1 MTLRPYQEKAIERVE
16 AEFSKGTRSTLIVL
30 ATGCHARGERVLAAD
45 GRSVAVESVRV
56 GDSLLGADGTPR
68 RVLALHHGAKPCYRV
83 EPIKGKPFVV
93 TEDHML
99 TLVRTASSS
108 SPVYPSQRGG
118 SLVDITVKDWLGW
131 SANKKHLHKLVR
143 ASALDFKTVK
153 QKPLPIPPYVLGVLL
168 GDGCFKNSS
177 IDFTTMDSGVYDEMS
192 AYASANGWTLRP
204 VPAGLATTWV
214 FQFGTLG
221 RKGSPLHNAL
231 KKLGLRYLG
240 SGDKFIPHEYLTASI
255 HDRLDLLAGLID
267 SDGCTNRGSC
277 DYTTKSERLANDIA
291 FLCRSLG
298 MSAYPTKCRK
308 GIKSS
313 GFVGEYYRLSVNGN
327 TDAIPCRVARRKFTP
342 RKQKKNVTRTG
353 FDVVPVGKKEYFG
366 FTVDGDNRYLLD
378 DFTITHNCGK
388 TIVFSNLAAR
398 EVRRG
403 GRVLIL
409 AHRGELLD
417 QAIDK
422 LYKATGIR
430 AGLEKAEQT
439 SDVTLDEMPYTVVV
453 GSVQSMKSER
463 RLARFKP
470 NEFSLIVIDECHHAL
485 TGTYRAVIDHFPK
498 ARLLGV
504 TATPDRGD
512 LRSLSEVFQ
521 TISFEYSII
530 EAIKDGYLSPIHAQ
544 TIPLRI
550 DLRGVAKQAG
560 DYQAAG
566 LGAALAPYLHQICRE
581 IKQRCADRKTIVF
594 TPLIS
599 ISREMLTIFKEE
611 GIAEVR
617 EVNGDSADRAETL
630 EWFASAPKGCVLL
643 NSMLLTE
650 GYDEPS
656 VDCIVVLRATKVR
669 SLWTQMVGRGTR
681 LSPET
686 GKKNLLLLDFLWLTA
701 THDLCHPACLLS
713 EDPNVCEEI
722 TRKTEKKT
730 GADEDL
736 EISPELVAEVESEFT
751 KKCKDT
757 LAKRLEA
764 QSHKKGKLFDALQY
778 AALTG
783 ATDLAN
789 VPTTLQED
797 DRPTLEQVDRLEK
810 LGFACPGSKAGA
822 EKLLNAYQQRVDNGL
837 STHKQI
843 KFLTSRGFQD
853 VKYWTLRDAEK
864 MIRRIAAVGWNRL
877 PAGVDP
883 ATYVP

>member
-1 MTLRPYQEKAIERVE
+1 MTLRPYQEKAIECVE
-16 AEFSKGTRSTLIVL
+16 AEFSKGARSTLIVL
-30 ATGCHARGERVLAAD
+30 ATG
-45 GRSVAVESVRV
+45 
-56 GDSLLGADGTPR
+56 
-68 RVLALHHGAKPCYRV
+68 
-83 EPIKGKPFVV
+83 
-93 TEDHML
+93 
-99 TLVRTASSS
+99 
-108 SPVYPSQRGG
+108 
-118 SLVDITVKDWLGW
+118 
-131 SANKKHLHKLVR
+131 
-143 ASALDFKTVK
+143 
-153 QKPLPIPPYVLGVLL
+153 
-168 GDGCFKNSS
+168 
-177 IDFTTMDSGVYDEMS
+177 
-192 AYASANGWTLRP
+192 
-204 VPAGLATTWV
+204 
-214 FQFGTLG
+214 
-221 RKGSPLHNAL
+221 
-231 KKLGLRYLG
+231 
-240 SGDKFIPHEYLTASI
+240 
-255 HDRLDLLAGLID
+255 
-267 SDGCTNRGSC
+267 
-277 DYTTKSERLANDIA
+277 
-291 FLCRSLG
+291 
-298 MSAYPTKCRK
+298 
-308 GIKSS
+308 
-313 GFVGEYYRLSVNGN
+313 
-327 TDAIPCRVARRKFTP
+327 
-342 RKQKKNVTRTG
+342 
-353 FDVVPVGKKEYFG
+353 
-366 FTVDGDNRYLLD
+366 
-378 DFTITHNCGK
+378 CGK

-550 DLRGVAKQAG
+550 DLRGVAQQAG
-560 DYQAAG
+560 DYQVAG
-566 LGAALAPYLHQICRE
+566 LGAALIPYLHQICRE

-599 ISREMLTIFKEE
+599 ISREMLAIFNEE
-611 GIAEVR
+611 GITEVR
-617 EVNGDSADRAETL
+617 EVNGDSTDRAETI
-630 EWFASAPKGCVLL
+630 EWFASASKGCVLL

-669 SLWTQMVGRGTR
+669 SLFVQMVGRGTR

-701 THDLCHPACLLS
+701 THDLCRPACLLS
-713 EDPNVCEEI
+713 EDSNVCEEI

-730 GADEDL
+730 GADEEI
-736 EISPELVAEVESEFT
+736 EISPELVDEAESEFT

-764 QSHKKGKLFDALQY
+764 QSHKKGKFFDALQY

-789 VPTTLQED
+789 LPTTLQEN
-797 DRPTLEQVDRLEK
+797 DRPTLDQVDRLEK

-822 EKLLNAYQQRVDNGL
+822 EKLLTAYQQRVDKGL

-843 KFLTSRGFQD
+843 KFLSSRGFQN
-853 VKYWTLRDAEK
+853 VKDWSLRDAEK

-877 PAGVDP
+877 PAGINP
-883 ATYVP
+883 ATYMP

>member
-83 EPIKGKPFVV
+83 EPINGKPFVV

-108 SPVYPSQRGG
+108 NPVYPSQIGG
-118 SLVDITVKDWLGW
+118 SLVDVTVKDWLGW

-143 ASALDFKTVK
+143 ASALDFKAVK
-153 QKPLPIPPYVLGVLL
+153 QKSLPIPPYVLGVLL

-177 IDFTTMDSGVYDEMS
+177 IDFTTMDREVYEEMS

-221 RKGSPLHNAL
+221 CKGSPLHNAL

-255 HDRLDLLAGLID
+255 HNRLELLAGLID
-267 SDGCTNRGSC
+267 SDGCTNGGSC

-366 FTVDGDNRYLLD
+366 FTVDGDNHYLLD

-599 ISREMLTIFKEE
+599 ISREMLAIFQEE
-611 GIAEVR
+611 GISEVR

-669 SLWTQMVGRGTR
+669 SLFVQMVGRGTR

-701 THDLCHPACLLS
+701 THDLCRPACLLS

-730 GADEDL
+730 GADEDI
-736 EISPELVAEVESEFT
+736 EISPELVDEAESEFT

-822 EKLLNAYQQRVDNGL
+822 EKLLNAYQQRVDDGL

-877 PAGVDP
+877 PAGIDP